1 MQVNLSM
8 PPSSI
13 DKKTYE
19 YLFGMAQQLNIALNA
34 LDESNLSPEI
44 TAAISSGT
52 KAGQEVAELPRQYQ
66 TLRTMIIKTADT
78 ITSEMERLSVSLE
91 GTYVAKSDFGAYVQE
106 LSSYIEANPEALTQY
121 YKFAS
126 DLQANLDEVD
136 VAFETYK
143 TSTEGYIRT
152 GIVYYEGEIPVYGVA
167 VGQNL
172 TSTTIDGE
180 EVIDR
185 RDFRATFTAKKL
197 SFWQDE
203 TEVAYVSNN
212 KLNINE
218 VDILN
223 SMRLGNWDISTSNG
237 LAIKWVGD

>member
-34 LDESNLSPEI
+34 LDESNLSPSV
-44 TAAISSGT
+44 ASALASGAKASS
-52 KAGQEVAELPRQYQ
+52 EVASLPSQYN
-66 TLRTMIIKTADT
+66 TLRSMIVKTANT
-78 ITSEMERLSVSLE
+78 IRSEMDKLSVSLE
-91 GTYVAKSDFGAYVQE
+91 GTYVAQSDFGSYVQE

-152 GIVYYEGEIPVYGVA
+152 GIVYYEDDIPVYGVA

-218 VDILN
+218 VGILN

>member
-13 DKKTYE
+13 EKKTYE

-34 LDESNLSPEI
+34 LDESNLSPSV
-44 TAAISSGT
+44 ASALASGSKASS
-52 KAGQEVAELPRQYQ
+52 EVASLPSQYN
-66 TLRTMIIKTADT
+66 TLRSMIIKTANT
-78 ITSEMERLSVSLE
+78 IRSEMDKLSVSLE
-91 GTYVAKSDFGAYVQE
+91 GTYVAQSDFGSYVQE

-136 VAFETYK
+136 VAFETYR

-152 GIVYYEGEIPVYGVA
+152 GIVYYEDEIPVYGVA

-212 KLNINE
+212 KLNIME

-223 SMRLGNWDISTSNG
+223 AMRIGNWDVSTSNG

>member
-34 LDESNLSPEI
+34 LDESNLSPSV
-44 TAAISSGT
+44 ANALASGAKASS
-52 KAGQEVAELPRQYQ
+52 EVASLPSQYN
-66 TLRTMIIKTADT
+66 TLRSMIVKTANT
-78 ITSEMERLSVSLE
+78 IRSEMDKLSVSLE
-91 GTYVAKSDFGAYVQE
+91 GTYVAQSDFGSYVQE

-152 GIVYYEGEIPVYGVA
+152 GIVYYEDEIPVYGVA

>member
-8 PPSSI
+8 PPSGI
-13 DKKTYE
+13 ERRTYE
-19 YLFGMAQQLNIALNA
+19 YLFGMAQQLNIALHA
-34 LDESNLSPEI
+34 LDGSNLSPEI
-44 TAAISSGT
+44 TRAISSGV
-52 KAGQEVAELPRQYQ
+52 KAAGEAAEAPKQYQ

-78 ITSEMERLSVSLE
+78 IRSEMDRLSVSLE
-91 GTYVAKSDFGAYVQE
+91 GTYVAQSEFGSYVQE

-126 DLQANLDEVD
+126 DLQADLDAVD

-152 GIVYYEGEIPVYGVA
+152 GIVYYEGDIPVYGVA

-172 TSTTIDGE
+172 TSTTVDGE

-212 KLNINE
+212 KLYIME
-218 VDILN
+218 VEILN
-223 SMRLGNWDISTSNG
+223 AMRLGNWDISTSNG
-237 LAIKWVGD
+237 LAMKWVGE